1 MFESTDLI
9 YVKKFLLQRR
19 EAELYRNRQKLEA
32 TYREVGEKLSKT
44 LLLHEKVAEELQGVL
59 KEICK
64 MEGKVKVIK
73 PRLSVKPKKIISSKE
88 FDDIMERALALAK
101 AGKVAEA
108 RALLTA

>member
-19 EAELYRNRQKLEA
+19 EAELYKNRQQLEA
-32 TYREVGEKLSKT
+32 AYREVEEKLSRT
-44 LLLHEKVAEELQGVL
+44 ILLHERATEELQGVL
-59 KEICK
+59 KEIHK
-64 MEGKVKVIK
+64 MEGKVKTIK
-73 PRLSVKPKKIISSKE
+73 SRVSVKPKIISSKE

-101 AGKVAEA
+101 AGKVSEA

>member
-1 MFESTDLI
+1 MFEGDLI

-19 EAELYRNRQKLEA
+19 EAEIYRNRQQLEA
-32 TYREVGEKLSKT
+32 AYREIGEKLSKT

-59 KEICK
+59 KEIHK
-64 MEGKVKVIK
+64 MEGRIK
-73 PRLSVKPKKIISSKE
+73 TIKSRVSVKPKKAISSKE
-88 FDDIMERALALAK
+88 FDAIMERALALAK

>member
-19 EAELYRNRQKLEA
+19 EAEIFRDRQQLETA
-32 TYREVGEKLSKT
+32 YREVGEKLSRT
-44 LLLHEKVAEELQGVL
+44 LLLHERVTEELQDIL
-59 KEICK
+59 KRIHE
-64 MEGKVKVIK
+64 MERKVKVIK
-73 PRLSVKPKKIISSKE
+73 PRLSVRPKITSSDS